1 MESILDSI
9 KKLLGISE
17 EETHFDTD
25 IIMHI
30 NSVFS
35 ILGQMGVGPTKSF
48 SIQDNK
54 ATWDDFIEDDAD
66 FNNVKTYMY
75 LKVRMLFDPP
85 ASSSVLSAMERMISE
100 HEWRLHVAAM
110 DKTLGGQNEDEEE

>member
-1 MESILDSI
+1 MDSILKSI
-9 KKLLGISE
+9 KKLLGIPE

-35 ILGQMGVGPTKSF
+35 ILGQMGVGPEKSF
-48 SIQDNK
+48 SIQDET
-54 ATWDDFIEDDAD
+54 ATWDSFIDDDAD
-66 FNNVKTYMY
+66 FNNVKTYVY

-85 ASSSVLSAMERMISE
+85 TNSAVLSSMERMINE

-110 DKTLGGQNEDEEE
+110 QSKLEGKNNDEDE